1 MLWQLW
7 ISLKVSTLFSYPA
20 IAQSWGSCA
29 SAIVVSNSELW
40 LMGKFSIF
48 SISTNLWLLRSSV
61 KECEESVEGGRVNL
75 IFMQNKVSKLHL
87 IKLSTQLASKLWH
100 CWLLMVISIF
110 ILWSSHSSS
119 FLVLICILHSFR
131 DPFIF
136 QWTNYIYLEDL
147 SRETRER
154 GNEMMMMVAR
164 AWEKEIFTFNSPSCF
179 CKYFPLMMTIYREFF
194 PTTDT
199 HRRRRALSETNWVKY
214 SEIFYENEKRRK

>member
-61 KECEESVEGGRVNL
+61 KKCEESVEGGRVNL

-110 ILWSSHSSS
+110 ILWSSNSSS

-136 QWTNYIYLEDL
+136 QWTNYIYLEDS
-147 SRETRER
+147 SRDETRER
-154 GNEMMMMVAR
+154 DDDDGGASV
-164 AWEKEIFTFNSPSCF
+164 
-179 CKYFPLMMTIYREFF
+179 RERDFHF
-194 PTTDT
+194 QL
-199 HRRRRALSETNWVKY
+199 AELLL
-214 SEIFYENEKRRK
+214 